1 DARRLAAL
9 AAADAA
15 ARGSLE
21 SMQRRYALG
30 AAGYIELLIAEQQ
43 SQQTRIDLIEA
54 RSRRLIDSA
63 ALYQAMGGGRSGDGE
78 DVAMSSPTDKRE
90 LNVAGQSVPAP

>member
-1 DARRLAAL
+1 MISLAGR
-9 AAADAA
+9 D
-15 ARGSLE
+15 
-21 SMQRRYALG
+21 
-30 AAGYIELLIAEQQ
+30 
-43 SQQTRIDLIEA
+43 
-54 RSRRLIDSA
+54 IDSA